1 MPRRTRGATEV
12 TPMVHTAPAPTLSP
26 TAPPRAV
33 PLGDLPLVPWAR
45 EFRPSTIAAMMG
57 LMARP
62 GVTSF
67 ALGLPAPELFPVDD
81 YLAAAERVLRGDTG
95 ALQYKAPFVPLRARI
110 AELMQARGVDC
121 SPDEV
126 FLTTGAQQALA
137 LLARI
142 FLRPG
147 GTILCEGLVYMG
159 FQQVVE
165 SYSPRVL
172 AVESDLETGLDVDR
186 VEAYLAAGH
195 RPAFL
200 YCITDGHNPLGTS
213 VSLEKRLRLAELARK
228 HRVPIIE
235 DDAYGLLHYGDPLPP
250 LRALE
255 ERWVF
260 YVGSFSKV
268 MAPGFRA
275 GWLVVPREMQQ
286 LLGCAKD
293 GADIDTSTFAQR
305 LVSEYLAAGG
315 FAAHLERVREAYR
328 TRRDTM
334 LAGIRRHFPAGT
346 RTSVPRHGALVW
358 AELPGGYDTD
368 ALLPV
373 AVERGDV
380 AYVPGSAF
388 SFSGRQG
395 RRGMRLNFSFPA
407 AGEIEQGI
415 ARLGRVLREAAP
427 RAAA

>member
-1 MPRRTRGATEV
+1 
-12 TPMVHTAPAPTLSP
+12 MVHTAPAPSHSPAPAPLS
-26 TAPPRAV
+26 AEV
-33 PLGDLPLVPWAR
+33 DELPLAPWAR
-45 EFRPSTIAAMMG
+45 DVRPSTIAAMMG

-81 YLAAAERVLRGDTG
+81 YLAAAERVLRRDTG
-95 ALQYKAPFVPLRARI
+95 ALQYKAPFAPLKEQI
-110 AELMQARGVDC
+110 VELMRARGVECTADQ
-121 SPDEV
+121 V

-142 FLRPG
+142 FLQPG
-147 GTILCEGLVYMG
+147 GSIVCEGLVYMG

-165 SYSPRVL
+165 SYTPRVL

-200 YCITDGHNPLGTS
+200 YCITDGHNPLGVS
-213 VSLEKRLRLAELARK
+213 VSLEKRMRLAELARA
-228 HRVPIIE
+228 HRIPLIE
-235 DDAYGLLHYGDPLPP
+235 DDAYGLLHYGEPLPP

-275 GWLVVPREMQQ
+275 GWVVAPRELQSV
-286 LLGCAKD
+286 LGCAKD
-293 GADIDTSTFAQR
+293 GADIDTSTFSQR
-305 LVSEYLAAGG
+305 LVAEYLAGGG
-315 FAAHLERVREAYR
+315 FGAHLGRVRDAYR
-328 TRRDTM
+328 ERRDTM

-346 RTSVPRHGALVW
+346 RTSVPRHGALLW
-358 AELPGGYDTD
+358 AELPEGYDTD

-373 AVERGDV
+373 AVEQGDV

-388 SFSGRQG
+388 GFDGRQG
-395 RRGMRLNFSFPA
+395 RRGMRLNFSFCD
-407 AGEIEQGI
+407 AGRIEQGI
-415 ARLGRVLREAAP
+415 ARLGRVLRDATP

>member
-1 MPRRTRGATEV
+1 
-12 TPMVHTAPAPTLSP
+12 MVHTAPVPLTPPA
-26 TAPPRAV
+26 AAPRAL
-33 PLGDLPLVPWAR
+33 PPGDLPLVPWAC
-45 EFRPSTIAAMMG
+45 EVRPSTIAAMMG

-81 YLAAAERVLRGDTG
+81 YVAAAERVLRGDTG
-95 ALQYKAPFVPLRARI
+95 ALQYKAPFAPLREQI
-110 AELMQARGVDC
+110 AGLMKERGVEC
-121 SPDEV
+121 AADEV

-142 FLRPG
+142 FLQPG
-147 GTILCEGLVYMG
+147 GSIVCEGLVYMG

-165 SYSPRVL
+165 SYTPRVL
-172 AVESDLETGLDVDR
+172 AVGTDLETGMDVDR

-195 RPAFL
+195 RPAFI
-200 YCITDGHNPLGTS
+200 YCITDGHNPLGVS
-213 VSLEKRLRLAELARK
+213 VSLEKRMRLAALARE

-235 DDAYGLLHYGDPLPP
+235 DDAYGLLHYGDALPP

-255 ERWVF
+255 DRWVF

-275 GWLVVPREMQQ
+275 GWVVVPRELQRV
-286 LLGCAKD
+286 LGCAKD

-305 LVSEYLAAGG
+305 LVAEYLAAGG
-315 FAAHLERVREAYR
+315 FGAHLERVRGAYR

-346 RTSVPRHGALVW
+346 RTSLPRHGALVW
-358 AELPGGYDTD
+358 AELPAGYDTD
-368 ALLPV
+368 ALLPL
-373 AVERGDV
+373 AVEQGDV

-388 SFSGRQG
+388 SFDARQG
-395 RRGMRLNFSFPA
+395 LRGMRLNFSFPA

-415 ARLGRVLREAAP
+415 ARLGRVLREQAP

>member
-1 MPRRTRGATEV
+1 
-12 TPMVHTAPAPTLSP
+12 MVHTAPAPSQSTA
-26 TAPPRAV
+26 APPRTV
-33 PLGDLPLVPWAR
+33 RLGDLPLVPWAR
-45 EFRPSTIAAMMG
+45 DVRPSTIAAMMG

-95 ALQYKAPFVPLRARI
+95 ALQYRAPYVPLRARI
-110 AELMQARGVDC
+110 AELMKARGVDC

-142 FLRPG
+142 FLQPG
-147 GTILCEGLVYMG
+147 GSIVCEGLVYMG

-172 AVESDLETGLDVDR
+172 AVESDLGTGMDVER

-195 RPAFL
+195 RPAFI
-200 YCITDGHNPLGTS
+200 YCITDGHNPLGVS
-213 VSLEKRLRLAELARK
+213 LSLEKRMRLVELARA

-235 DDAYGLLHYGDPLPP
+235 DDAYGLLHYGDALPP

-255 ERWVF
+255 DRWVF

-275 GWLVVPREMQQ
+275 GWMVIPRELQPV
-286 LLGCAKD
+286 LGCAKD

-305 LVSEYLAAGG
+305 LVAEYLAGGG
-315 FAAHLERVREAYR
+315 FGAHLERVREAYQ

-334 LAGIRRHFPAGT
+334 LAGIARHFPAGT
-346 RTSVPRHGALVW
+346 RTSLPRHGALVW
-358 AELPGGYDTD
+358 AELPEGCDTD
-368 ALLPV
+368 ALLPL
-373 AVERGDV
+373 AVEEGDV

-388 SFSGRQG
+388 SFDGRQG

-415 ARLGRVLREAAP
+415 ARLGRVLREAPA